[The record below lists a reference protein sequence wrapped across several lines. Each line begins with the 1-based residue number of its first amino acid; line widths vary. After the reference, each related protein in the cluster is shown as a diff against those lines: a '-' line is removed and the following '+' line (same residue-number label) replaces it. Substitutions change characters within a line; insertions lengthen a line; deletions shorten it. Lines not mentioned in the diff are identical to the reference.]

1 MTSVVER
8 VREELHEERE
18 AYAAGADRPVGALTV
33 LAGSYLVAVATGAL
47 LLRGRRRLPDRV
59 RFGDL
64 AVLSVATHKLSR
76 MLAKDSVTAPLR
88 APFTQLEG
96 SAGHGE
102 LNERV
107 RGTGMR
113 KALGELV
120 TCPFCLAV
128 WVATAF
134 MFAYVV
140 APRLTR
146 LAAMAL
152 TAVTASD
159 VLQFEYTRLKERDN

>member
-1 MTSVVER
+1 MVEKL
-8 VREELHEERE
+8 REELHEEKQ
-18 AYAAGADRPVGALTV
+18 AYTQGRNRPIGALAAISGTYLALVAAG
-33 LAGSYLVAVATGAL
+33 SI
-47 LLRGRRRLPDRV
+47 LLRGRRPLPDRV
-59 RFGDL
+59 NFADL

-76 MLAKDSVTAPLR
+76 IVAKDSVTAPLR
-88 APFTQLEG
+88 APFTELQG
-96 SAGHGE
+96 PAGAGE

-107 RGTGMR
+107 RGTGFR
-113 KALGELV
+113 RALGELI

-134 MFAYVV
+134 AFAYVV
-140 APRLTR
+140 APRFTR

-159 VLQFEYTRLKERDN
+159 MLQFEYARLKDG